1 MPPARRAGRAS
12 PLRLPAVH
20 PSVPKGAPPLIAF
33 AAFVAAALLSI
44 AFRSPAAL
52 ALTAACGL
60 AYLYPYLALSL
71 FAAAVLFALTR

>member
-1 MPPARRAGRAS
+1 M
-12 PLRLPAVH
+12 
-20 PSVPKGAPPLIAF
+20 IAF
-33 AAFVAAALLSI
+33 AAFAAAALLSV

-71 FAAAVLFALTR
+71 FAAAVLLALTH